1 MIIAICTV
9 GSLQLGYLLPE
20 LRQQL
25 GTLDQMWFFT
35 AKDRLKGRLHAADRL
50 VDILLS
56 AVPEARS
63 IDGFTFKVKLFQSIL
78 RSEKPHLIQSAELL
92 AQLGQEVAAL
102 QTPNSPTRGDH

>member
-1 MIIAICTV
+1 MGHFGAVFSRTYREND
-9 GSLQLGYLLPE
+9 YL
-20 LRQQL
+20 
-25 GTLDQMWFFT
+25 W
-35 AKDRLKGRLHAADRL
+35 GRLHAADRL

-63 IDGFTFKVKLFQSIL
+63 IDGLTFKVKLFQSIL

-102 QTPNSPTRGDH
+102 QTLNSPTRGDR